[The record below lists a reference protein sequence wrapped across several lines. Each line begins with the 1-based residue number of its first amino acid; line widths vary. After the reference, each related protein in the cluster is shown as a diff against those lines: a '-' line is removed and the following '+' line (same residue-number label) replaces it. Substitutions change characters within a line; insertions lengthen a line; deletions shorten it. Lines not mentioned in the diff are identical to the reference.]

1 MTETH
6 PKTHPKLTAAL
17 DWASLALAPAAYLL
31 AGALV
36 LTLIRAAGAD
46 IGSIDFTCAWDVTVL
61 VTGVAVMRKVCA
73 APERCRLSDKGQLA
87 VIAFCVAMFFVAQCA
102 ATVVYALTQDAAF
115 ARYAQ
120 TSTNAGVVQRMLLTV
135 VLAPVVEEV
144 LFRGIVFR
152 LVAKHSQL
160 WVAALVSSVAFAAT
174 HGTLV
179 HMLPATLMGLTCCAA
194 YVLTGRLGC
203 SVVVHVAYNAFSI
216 YAPFIPVAQVMFV
229 PLVTIPLALAMCAA
243 CCLVMRDKNKWQERL
258 CRPNGNDGTA

>member
-6 PKTHPKLTAAL
+6 PKTHPKLAAAL

-36 LTLIRAAGAD
+36 LTLIRATGAD
-46 IGSIDFTCAWDVTVL
+46 VDSIGFTCAWDVAIL
-61 VTGVAVMRKVCA
+61 VAGIAIIRKA
-73 APERCRLSDKGQLA
+73 SRPPERRKLSDKGQLA
-87 VIAFCVAMFFVAQCA
+87 VVAFCVAMFFVAQCA
-102 ATVVYALTQDAAF
+102 ATIVYTLTQDAAF

-120 TSTNAGVVQRMLLTV
+120 TSTDAGIAQRMLLTV
-135 VLAPVVEEV
+135 VLAPMVEEV

-152 LVAKHSQL
+152 LVAKHSKL
-160 WVAALVSSVAFAAT
+160 WVAALVSSIAFAAT

-203 SVVVHVAYNAFSI
+203 SVAVHVAYNAFSI
-216 YAPFIPVAQVMFV
+216 YAPFIPVAQVLFV
-229 PLVTIPLALAMCAA
+229 PLVTIPLAIAMCAV
-243 CCLVMRDKNKWQERL
+243 CCLVVRDKDKWQERL
-258 CRPNGNDGTA
+258 CHPKNDVAEA